1 MKQCVLVVE
10 DEEKLRRVVQLQL
23 QSAGFEVE
31 QAGTAEEGLRAAER
45 ADLIITDLRLPGMD
59 GLELMANIR
68 RQNPHTPIIVI
79 TAFGS
84 VETAV
89 EAMKAGAADF
99 LLKP

>member
-1 MKQCVLVVE
+1 MNQSALVEE
-10 DEEKLRRVVQLQL
+10 DYEMLRRVGPLQVQ
-23 QSAGFEVE
+23 SVGVEVDNAGN
-31 QAGTAEEGLRAAER
+31 AEEGLRAADR

-68 RQNPHTPIIVI
+68 RQNSHTPIIVI
-79 TAFGS
+79 SAFGS